1 MKELYPHQRKQSNE
15 VYSELKTHNHVIFG
29 LATGG
34 GKSIVMQNMI
44 HKFLKQDKRILVLA
58 PFRKLVFQL
67 EETFV
72 SHKPRVIMGTI
83 DRGALNSPL
92 LLSSLDTV
100 HNRFKKGMKYLEGFD
115 IIMIDEVHISCNF
128 PPRKGSRTETLYNT
142 YWDKAQ
148 WIGFSATPLTPKG
161 YRLEGWDKTVYNYQT
176 KQLIDM
182 NFLADY
188 DYFAPVKID
197 LSSLRVDSMGE
208 YKSEDIENVTNTPSA
223 IQTVRKYWRLHHRGR
238 KTLIFASSIHHAQLL
253 RDNIRNS
260 SIVHSKIKESEQ
272 MKILQEFQDADTGTL
287 INVNMLT
294 TGFDDPTID
303 LLIIARPI
311 RSIVTY
317 MQVVGRAL
325 RKHGNKH
332 TTILDM
338 CSVYE
343 NCGLPKDMRD
353 FNATKKDRE
362 KGEKGDLVLAKQCAL
377 CLEVSP
383 SKDFTVVSETTET
396 FIITQTFCPKC
407 DEMCD
412 EKTQELTTV
421 NKLEQIEDTYV
432 EYSNKE
438 RKKHIE
444 NFIEEFTSAK
454 KSWATYIL
462 RDINKTKRDVFLDQ
476 QLQRPVTNK
485 TKWKHVMELYES
497 AQEELKVRR

>member
-1 MKELYPHQRKQSNE
+1 
-15 VYSELKTHNHVIFG
+15 
-29 LATGG
+29 
-34 GKSIVMQNMI
+34 MQNMI
-44 HKFLKQDKRILVLA
+44 DKFLKQGKRILVLA

-67 EETFV
+67 EETF
-72 SHKPRVIMGTI
+72 SIHKPRVIMGTI
-83 DRGALNSPL
+83 DRGSSYSPL

-142 YWDKAQ
+142 YWDKAT

-182 NFLADY
+182 GFLADY

-223 IQTVRKYWRLHHRGR
+223 IRTVKKYWRLNHRNK
-238 KTLIFASSIHHAQLL
+238 KTLIFASSIHHAELL
-253 RDNIRNS
+253 ADNIRDS
-260 SIVHSKIKESEQ
+260 TIVHSKIKESEQ
-272 MKILQEFQDADTGTL
+272 MRILQEFQDSKQGTL

-325 RKHGNKH
+325 RRYGDKH

-353 FNATKKDRE
+353 FNAVQKPME
-362 KGEKGDLVLAKQCAL
+362 KGEKDDSIKAKQCAV

-383 SKDFTVVSETTET
+383 SKDFTVISETTED
-396 FIITQTFCPKC
+396 FIVTQTFCPMCDQLC
-407 DEMCD
+407 DES
-412 EKTQELTTV
+412 TRELTTV
-421 NKLEQIEDTYV
+421 DELQQIEDKYV
-432 EYSNKE
+432 ELSNKE
-438 RKKHIE
+438 RKDYIE
-444 NFIEEFTSAK
+444 KMIVAFTSAK
-454 KSWATYIL
+454 KSWGAYIL
-462 RDINKTKRDVFLDQ
+462 RDINKTNREVFLDQ
-476 QLQRPVTNK
+476 QLQRPVTDK